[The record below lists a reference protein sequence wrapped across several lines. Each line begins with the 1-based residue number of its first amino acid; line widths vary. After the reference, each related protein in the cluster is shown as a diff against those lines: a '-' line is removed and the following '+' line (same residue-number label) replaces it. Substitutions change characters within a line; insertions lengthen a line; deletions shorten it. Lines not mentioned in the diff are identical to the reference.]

1 MRLMNVLQERKIE
14 SKLKLDPKEPKSF
27 NKPESSSSLKKSAG
41 LKNKQ
46 RPKRLS
52 LRVQFASKRS

>member
-14 SKLKLDPKEPKSF
+14 YRLKLEPKEPKNF
-27 NKPESSSSLKKSAG
+27 NKLESSSSLKRNVD

-52 LRVQFASKRS
+52 SRVQFASKRS